1 MVKPTVCPLK
11 PKVACS
17 KRLLQK
23 RRTKTARSTNSNSSN
38 GRLTSAEMQEMRR
51 LAQILPT
58 GMRSTNP
65 QNDPLRLLQNATQYI
80 NHLTSTLVA
89 RAQNGSI
96 SQEVIANLPA
106 TIIESVQ
113 RRQPTIQKISKSA
126 QSTSR
131 RK

>member
-1 MVKPTVCPLK
+1 
-11 PKVACS
+11 
-17 KRLLQK
+17 
-23 RRTKTARSTNSNSSN
+23 
-38 GRLTSAEMQEMRR
+38 MQEMRR